1 MTRPRTKYKNIYRKN
16 HGVPGVIYV
25 LDNPGLRE
33 GIIKIGCSRRSGE
46 VRARQLNLDAST
58 GTPGIFRCV
67 FECRTDDC
75 GKAEERV
82 FKKLVKYR
90 RGKWG
95 QEYFEVALDH
105 AKETIIQTCSDV
117 DNETEKQP
125 LQLKRAPSFDSVN
138 VEIDSLQIS
147 RSNQPNILMHPSYVA
162 ATHPL
167 LSLNS
172 EKQIQPS
179 LDFRKFRSF
188 VSMLLSEALSLL
200 TLGLIIFIAALLVR
214 WLS

>member
-1 MTRPRTKYKNIYRKN
+1 MARPKTKYKNNYRKN
-16 HGVPGVIYV
+16 HGVPGVVYI

-46 VRARQLNLDAST
+46 VRARQLNFDAST
-58 GTPGIFRCV
+58 GTPGTFRCV
-67 FECRTDDC
+67 FECPTDDC

-82 FKKLVKYR
+82 FEKLVKHR

-105 AKETIIQTCSDV
+105 AKEIIIQTCSDV
-117 DNETEKQP
+117 DNETEKQHT
-125 LQLKRAPSFDSVN
+125 QLGKAPSSDSVN
-138 VEIDSLQIS
+138 VETDSLQIES
-147 RSNQPNILMHPSYVA
+147 TPILSP
-162 ATHPL
+162 

-188 VSMLLSEALSLL
+188 VSMLLSEALNLL
-200 TLGLIIFIAALLVR
+200 VLGLIIIITAILLVI
-214 WLS
+214 LTGTV